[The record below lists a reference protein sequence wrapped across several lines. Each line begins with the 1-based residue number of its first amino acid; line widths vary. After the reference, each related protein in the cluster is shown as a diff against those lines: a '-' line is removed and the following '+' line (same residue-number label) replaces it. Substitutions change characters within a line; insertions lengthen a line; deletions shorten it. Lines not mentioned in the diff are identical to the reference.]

1 MSRKQKKTLVRILIS
16 GALFA
21 GAFFI
26 PVEGIWKLGVYLI
39 PYFVIGWDVCGR
51 LSAIFPMARC
61 SMKTF

>member
-39 PYFVIGWDVCGR
+39 PYFVIGWDVFVEGCPQY
-51 LSAIFPMARC
+51 FPWPGVR
-61 SMKTF
+61 